1 LLTDDG
7 ARDDTGGV
15 SEAARLWHVKVTVA
29 GPDAEPF
36 VVRRA
41 LQRLAEERP
50 FLASLRYGSDRAELC
65 YWEQADTVVDA
76 GSLALR
82 LWNEHKVSAGLP
94 PWEVVG
100 LEVRERDLVNSDA
113 LLDNITDLGIVPLLF

>member
-1 LLTDDG
+1 VEDAG
-7 ARDDTGGV
+7 
-15 SEAARLWHVKVTVA
+15 RLWHVTITVA
-29 GPDAEPF
+29 GPVTEPF

-50 FLASLRYGSDRAELC
+50 FLESLRYGADRAELT
-65 YWEQADTVVDA
+65 YWEQASSIVDA

-82 LWNEHKVSAGLP
+82 LWSEHRDTAGLP

-100 LEVRERDLVNSDA
+100 LDVRERELLHSSV
-113 LLDNITDLGIVPLLF
+113 LLDSVAGLGVVPLLP